1 MGLFSRIGKK
11 IAGGVS
17 EAGRLGKKVLGTVS
31 RVGHK
36 ISHQGGDIVGAVER
50 IPMVGQAL
58 APVTGVARSALGMI
72 ENVASASDKG
82 LKMINTAENLVREG
96 RDAVRTGDLQQ
107 AQQVL
112 RRSGDLGRDVKSNL
126 QKARKNISSQMR

>member
-1 MGLFSRIGKK
+1 MGLFSRLGKK

-17 EAGRLGKKVLGTVS
+17 NAGRLGKKVLGEVS

-36 ISHQGGDIVGAVER
+36 IASQGGEVVSAVER
-50 IPMVGQAL
+50 IPMIGTAV
-58 APVTGVARSALGMI
+58 APITGVARSGLGMI
-72 ENVASASDKG
+72 ENVASGADKG
-82 LKMINTAENLVREG
+82 LSMINRAEGLVREG

-112 RRSGDLGRDVKSNL
+112 RRGGDLGRDVKSNL
-126 QKARKNISSQMR
+126 QKAKKNLSSQMR